1 MPSTR
6 RVTVYIWSLLLL
18 FPFVPTRADE
28 PSQPNWKERIA
39 GLEEKLQD
47 AKAAGR
53 EEEARELAAQ
63 LEQVRREAKLAA
75 EQGNPEK
82 PAPKKVN
89 PEKASP
95 EKTSPEKVNPEKVNP
110 EKKPNPEKKVP
121 EKVREGAA
129 ERPALPED
137 MARKIEQAKRKI
149 EELRNSGQL
158 DEARAMA
165 QELEKV
171 MRAWRL
177 QGEPGERER
186 REQALANPETRERF
200 VMETRRRALM
210 MAAEQLAEAGL
221 PDQAELLR
229 RQANEFH
236 PLPERATPDHEGTP
250 APIRELHEK
259 MQGLNERIERLEQTM
274 QRMTRILEEL
284 SKRP

>member
-1 MPSTR
+1 MQSTR
-6 RVTVYIWSLLLL
+6 RVTVFVCSLLLL
-18 FPFVPTRADE
+18 FPLVPTRADE
-28 PSQPNWKERIA
+28 PSQPNWKARIA

-53 EEEARELAAQ
+53 EEAARELASQ
-63 LEQVRREAKLAA
+63 LEQVRREAKQAA
-75 EQGNPEK
+75 AQANPERENAERENPEKVRPEK

-89 PEKASP
+89 PEKVSP
-95 EKTSPEKVNPEKVNP
+95 G
-110 EKKPNPEKKVP
+110 KKPNPEKIVP
-121 EKVREGAA
+121 EKVREAAA

-149 EELRNSGQL
+149 ETLRNSGQL
-158 DEARAMA
+158 DEARALA

-171 MRAWRL
+171 IRAGRL

-186 REQALANPETRERF
+186 REQALANPEMRERF
-200 VMETRRRALM
+200 IMETRRRALM

-229 RQANEFH
+229 RQAHEFP
-236 PLPERATPDHEGTP
+236 PLPERAIPDREGTP

-259 MQGLNERIERLEQTM
+259 MQGLNERIERLEQTV
-274 QRMTRILEEL
+274 QRVTRVLEEL
-284 SKRP
+284 TKRP